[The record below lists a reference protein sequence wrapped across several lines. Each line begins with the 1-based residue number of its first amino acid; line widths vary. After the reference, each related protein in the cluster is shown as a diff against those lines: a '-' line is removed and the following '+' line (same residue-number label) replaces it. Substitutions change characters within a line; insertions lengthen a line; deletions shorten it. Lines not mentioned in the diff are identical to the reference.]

1 MSLSIL
7 GIKGKSLLNQ
17 LLDILEL
24 DSSIFVR
31 IQVMRAVKE
40 LNISDRRVVRLLRE
54 RARGTGPMCKE
65 AQIALYSLT
74 GEIEC

>member
-1 MSLSIL
+1 MSISVL

-31 IQVMRAVKE
+31 IQVRDNVQ
-40 LNISDRRVVRLLRE
+40 LTSSWIGVSNFITDRWL
-54 RARGTGPMCKE
+54 
-65 AQIALYSLT
+65 
-74 GEIEC
+74 

>member
-1 MSLSIL
+1 LDDINEDVRGQGVMSLSIL

-31 IQVMRAVKE
+31 IQVISS
-40 LNISDRRVVRLLRE
+40 ISD
-54 RARGTGPMCKE
+54 
-65 AQIALYSLT
+65 ILT
-74 GEIEC
+74 KIFHSMFLTKILSN

>member
-1 MSLSIL
+1 MFSRKLDDINEDVRGQGVMSLSIL

-31 IQVMRAVKE
+31 IQV
-40 LNISDRRVVRLLRE
+40 I
-54 RARGTGPMCKE
+54 
-65 AQIALYSLT
+65 YYYLT
-74 GEIEC
+74 FLTLINAF

>member
-31 IQVMRAVKE
+31 IQVMHHVILCVYVSNFILLLEILRAVH
-40 LNISDRRVVRLLRE
+40 
-54 RARGTGPMCKE
+54 
-65 AQIALYSLT
+65 
-74 GEIEC
+74 EIVESPD